1 MIYTLYTILFTI
13 EIIFLFFYTI
23 FILYIKNT
31 VKSSLYNYSIYLLVQ
46 LIFFSMQIYTLNEY
60 YDGYPEKESANNML
74 FTINMFYI
82 VFYSIYSYFL
92 YKKYKSIKNNKFYD
106 NNYIIL

>member
-31 VKSSLYNYSIYLLVQ
+31 IKSSLYNYFIYLLVQ
-46 LIFFSMQIYTLNEY
+46 LIFFSMQIYTIN
-60 YDGYPEKESANNML
+60 GYPEKEDANNMI

-82 VFYSIYSYFL
+82 IFYIIYSYFL
-92 YKKYKSIKNNKFYD
+92 YKQYKSIKNNKFYD